1 MSACLVAL
9 ATLGWIMDL
18 RTRLQRMN
26 LRRDAPATPSELSPR
41 PAQPPLESLVEGQWV
56 VSSGS
61 RCFVAERL
69 YPLEHFCGGLRLLD
83 LLTLRPQ
90 EWMPLGMSGDSPSF
104 DPGNAAF
111 IDIETTGLARGAGT
125 YAFLVGLGFFVSQ
138 GFLVRQYFMP
148 DYADEDMLLD
158 LVARDLAGKTGLISF
173 NGRSFDWP
181 IIETRYVLARR
192 EPPCRDTPHLD
203 LLLFSRRLWRRVL
216 PSCAL
221 SSLERSV
228 LGIDRDDIDVPSYL
242 IPQMYQDYVR
252 RGLTQ
257 PLVGVFY
264 HNEMDLIS
272 MVALATWVARVVS
285 SPFGQE
291 HASLCDH
298 LALGR
303 LYESGGRTGEALLA
317 YQVAAQRGRGRWEI
331 DAACKRLSFLLKRLG
346 RYDEAMEV
354 WRRKMDGAEVYPYV
368 ELAKQLEHRLHDYA
382 GARRVTLQAT
392 DWVQRNAGRLGASRR
407 RRLMAELRHRLA
419 RVERLMARTGTQ
431 AETTTEVT

>member
-1 MSACLVAL
+1 
-9 ATLGWIMDL
+9 MDV

-26 LRRDAPATPSELSPR
+26 LRRDAPTTPSERSPR
-41 PAQPPLESLVEGQWV
+41 PVQPPLESLVEGQWV
-56 VSSGS
+56 QSSGS

-69 YPLEHFCGGLRLLD
+69 YPLEYIHGGLRLLD
-83 LLTLRPQ
+83 LLTLPSQ
-90 EWMPLGMSGDSPSF
+90 EWMPLGMGADSPSF
-104 DPGNAAF
+104 DPGHAAF

-125 YAFLVGLGFFVSQ
+125 YAFLIGLGFFVRQ

-148 DYADEDMLLD
+148 DYADEDLLLD
-158 LVARDLAGKTGLISF
+158 LVARDLADKAGLISF

-228 LGIDRDDIDVPSYL
+228 LGIDRDDTDVPSYL
-242 IPQMYQDYVR
+242 IPQVYQDYVR
-252 RGLTQ
+252 RGLTR
-257 PLVGVFY
+257 PLAGVFY
-264 HNEMDLIS
+264 HNEMDLLS
-272 MVALATWVARVVS
+272 MVALAAWVARVVS

-303 LYESGGRTGEALLA
+303 LYESGGRSG
-317 YQVAAQRGRGRWEI
+317 
-331 DAACKRLSFLLKRLG
+331 SFLLKRLR

-354 WRRKMDGAEVYPYV
+354 WRRQVGGTEVYPYV

-382 GARRVTLQAT
+382 GARRVTLQAV
-392 DWVQRNAGRLGASRR
+392 DWAQRNAGRLGTSRR
-407 RRLMAELRHRLA
+407 HRRLMAELRHRLA
-419 RVERLMARTGTQ
+419 RVERRMARTRTQ
-431 AETTTEVT
+431 AEAVTKVT

>member
-1 MSACLVAL
+1 
-9 ATLGWIMDL
+9 MDV

-26 LRRDAPATPSELSPR
+26 LRRDAPTTPSERSPH
-41 PAQPPLESLVEGQWV
+41 PVQPPLESLVEGQWV
-56 VSSGS
+56 QSSGS

-69 YPLEHFCGGLRLLD
+69 YPLEYIHGGLRLLD
-83 LLTLRPQ
+83 LLTLPSQ
-90 EWMPLGMSGDSPSF
+90 EWMPLGMRADSPSF
-104 DPGNAAF
+104 DPGRAAF

-125 YAFLVGLGFFVSQ
+125 YAFLIGLGFFVRR

-148 DYADEDMLLD
+148 DYADEDVLLD
-158 LVARDLAGKTGLISF
+158 LVARDLADKAGLISF

-203 LLLFSRRLWRRVL
+203 LLLFSRRLWRRML

-228 LGIDRDDIDVPSYL
+228 LGIDRDDTDVPSYL
-242 IPQMYQDYVR
+242 IPQVYQDYVR
-252 RGLTQ
+252 RGLTR

-264 HNEMDLIS
+264 HNEMDLLS
-272 MVALATWVARVVS
+272 MVALAAWVARVVS

-303 LYESGGRTGEALLA
+303 LYESGGRSGDALLA
-317 YQVAAQRGRGRWEI
+317 YQVAAQRGRGQWEI
-331 DAACKRLSFLLKRLG
+331 DAAYKRLSFLLKRLG
-346 RYDEAMEV
+346 RYDKAMEV
-354 WRRKMDGAEVYPYV
+354 WRRQVGGTEVYPYV

-382 GARRVTLQAT
+382 GARRVTLQAV
-392 DWVQRNAGRLGASRR
+392 DWAQGHAGRLGTSRH

-419 RVERLMARTGTQ
+419 RVERRMARTRTQ
-431 AETTTEVT
+431 AEAVTKVT